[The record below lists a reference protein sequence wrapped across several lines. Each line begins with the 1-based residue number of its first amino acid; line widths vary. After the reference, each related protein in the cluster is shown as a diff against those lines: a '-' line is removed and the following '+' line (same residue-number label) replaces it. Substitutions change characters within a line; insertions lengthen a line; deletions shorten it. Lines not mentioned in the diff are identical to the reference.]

1 MVNLLI
7 ICLFVFMIFTAIVVF
22 LISEQISVLIEQN
35 EKILEN
41 VIKKEETQ

>member
-35 EKILEN
+35 EKVLEYVTKN
-41 VIKKEETQ
+41 EETQ